1 MSLRARL
8 SEEMKTAMK
17 AKDTL
22 RLSSIRL
29 ILSAVRNR
37 EIDLKKELDDQEI
50 VEVIA
55 SLVKQRKESIKVYSD
70 AGRTDLA
77 EKEERELSCLLEFL
91 PPQLTED
98 EIGELV
104 LQAIVETGA
113 QGARDM
119 GKVMKALMSKVAGR
133 ADGRLVSEIVRQKL
147 A

>member
-91 PPQLTED
+91 PPQLSED

>member
-8 SEEMKTAMK
+8 SEEMKSAMK
-17 AKDTL
+17 AKDAL
-22 RLSSIRL
+22 KLSSIRL

-37 EIDLKKELDDQEI
+37 EIDLKKELDDQGI
-50 VEVIA
+50 VEVVA

-70 AGRTDLA
+70 AGRADLA

-91 PPQLTED
+91 PQQLTED

-104 LQAIVETGA
+104 LQAIAETGA
-113 QGARDM
+113 QGAKDM
-119 GKVMKALMSKVAGR
+119 GKVMKALMPKVAGR
-133 ADGRLVSEIVRQKL
+133 ADGRLVNETVRQKL